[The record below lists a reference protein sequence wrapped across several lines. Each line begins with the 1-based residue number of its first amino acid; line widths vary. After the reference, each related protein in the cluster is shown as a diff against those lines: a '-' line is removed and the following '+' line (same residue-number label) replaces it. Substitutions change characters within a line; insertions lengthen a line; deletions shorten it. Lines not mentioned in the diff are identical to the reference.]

1 MYEVSVVREFDAR
14 HYLVGGDWGKE
25 NQPHDHHYRVEAV
38 LAGEDLDHSGYLV
51 DITLLDKAMD
61 GLVRYT
67 TGKTL
72 NRLQEFAGLNPSL
85 EHFSR
90 FWCRSLLKSLQTDR
104 LTSIRV
110 RIWENEIAWAS
121 YLERV

>member
-25 NQPHDHHYRVEAV
+25 NRLHDHHYRVEAV
-38 LAGEDLDHSGYLV
+38 LAGEALDSSGYLV

-61 GLVRYT
+61 GLVRFT
-67 TGKTL
+67 AGKTL
-72 NRLQEFAGLNPSL
+72 NHLQEFAGLNPSL
-85 EHFSR
+85 ERFSR
-90 FWCRSLLKSLQTDR
+90 FWCRSLLKSLQTER
-104 LTSIRV
+104 LISIRIQ
-110 RIWENEIAWAS
+110 IWENENAWAS